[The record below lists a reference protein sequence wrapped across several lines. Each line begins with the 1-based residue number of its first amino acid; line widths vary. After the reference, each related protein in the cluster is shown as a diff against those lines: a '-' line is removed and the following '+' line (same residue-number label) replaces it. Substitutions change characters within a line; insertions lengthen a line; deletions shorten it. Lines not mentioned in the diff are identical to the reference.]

1 MVAQRILVPLIP
13 VRIRIFQQIINQND
27 MKQLID
33 IFADPIRKATARD
46 CVIAS
51 VPILVP
57 LLGIAAV
64 IADKVVIYAS
74 SLVVIVGI
82 GYLIRDLK

>member
-1 MVAQRILVPLIP
+1 
-13 VRIRIFQQIINQND
+13 
-27 MKQLID
+27 MKQLIN

-51 VPILVP
+51 VPIIVP

-64 IADKVVIYAS
+64 IADKVVIYAITS
-74 SLVVIVGI
+74 AIIFSVA
-82 GYLIRDLK
+82 YLIKDLK

>member
-1 MVAQRILVPLIP
+1 
-13 VRIRIFQQIINQND
+13 

-33 IFADPIRKATARD
+33 IFADPIRKAAVRD

>member
-1 MVAQRILVPLIP
+1 
-13 VRIRIFQQIINQND
+13 

-33 IFADPIRKATARD
+33 IFADPIKKRTARD

-51 VPILVP
+51 VPIIVP

-64 IADKVVIYAS
+64 IADSVVIYAITS
-74 SLVVIVGI
+74 AIII
-82 GYLIRDLK
+82 GVAYLIKDLK

>member
-51 VPILVP
+51 VPIIVP

>member
-1 MVAQRILVPLIP
+1 
-13 VRIRIFQQIINQND
+13 

-33 IFADPIRKATARD
+33 IFADPIKKATTRD

-64 IADKVVIYAS
+64 IADSVVIYAITS
-74 SLVVIVGI
+74 AIII
-82 GYLIRDLK
+82 GVAYLIRDLK